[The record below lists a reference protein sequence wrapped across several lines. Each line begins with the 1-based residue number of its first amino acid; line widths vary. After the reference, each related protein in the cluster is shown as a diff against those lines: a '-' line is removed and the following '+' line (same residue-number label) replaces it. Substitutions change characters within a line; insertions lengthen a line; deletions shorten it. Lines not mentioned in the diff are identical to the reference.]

1 MGEKKKMGARSS
13 KQINPIGQVEDEKI
27 VNSTA
32 GLCPTSIESHKDLEK
47 LEEVNEQGDPKKPQR
62 SSFCH
67 TLYSWIVS
75 VTWVLLVVYIFWV
88 YSSKASII
96 DSLSDE
102 VETQRKDFT
111 RKVAIFEE
119 QSGEFAREIEDFESQ
134 IKTYEAE
141 LKFREMKHDK
151 SLEKALSETE
161 KFKVKI
167 RESQDKISLLEKSLK
182 ESSERLAQLDL
193 EHQDKLGKMGE
204 TKEALLRDVEDLKML
219 NRALVAQITEL
230 TEANTKLSD
239 DKINLTVI
247 NSKITDYNAK
257 LDKDYNEMV
266 FEKETLADQ
275 INTLQKQIEQLQKNA
290 AEKTTNP
297 EQPEIDELE
306 AEPELEE
313 FGFDD
318 SESDYPDSETTEKSL
333 FDLFRSPQPDEPIE
347 KKPVI
352 PKPGGFTDMKLN
364 LV

>member
-1 MGEKKKMGARSS
+1 M
-13 KQINPIGQVEDEKI
+13 
-27 VNSTA
+27 
-32 GLCPTSIESHKDLEK
+32 
-47 LEEVNEQGDPKKPQR
+47 
-62 SSFCH
+62 
-67 TLYSWIVS
+67 
-75 VTWVLLVVYIFWV
+75 
-88 YSSKASII
+88 
-96 DSLSDE
+96 
-102 VETQRKDFT
+102 
-111 RKVAIFEE
+111 
-119 QSGEFAREIEDFESQ
+119 
-134 IKTYEAE
+134 
-141 LKFREMKHDK
+141 KFRGMKHDK
-151 SLEKALSETE
+151 SLENALAETE

-167 RESQDKISLLEKSLK
+167 RESQDKINLLEKSLK

-230 TEANTKLSD
+230 TEANTKLSY

-290 AEKTTNP
+290 AEKP
-297 EQPEIDELE
+297 EIESEIDELE
-306 AEPELEE
+306 AEPELED

-318 SESDYPDSETTEKSL
+318 SESDYPDSETTEDSL
-333 FDLFRSPQPDEPIE
+333 LDLFRSPQPDEPIE

>member
-1 MGEKKKMGARSS
+1 MGAEILKGTFPKKKKMGARSS

-32 GLCPTSIESHKDLEK
+32 GLCPTSIESHKDLGK

-75 VTWVLLVVYIFWV
+75 VTGVLLVVYIFWV

-102 VETQRKDFT
+102 VATQRKDFT

-119 QSGEFAREIEDFESQ
+119 QSDEFAREIEDFESQ

-141 LKFREMKHDK
+141 LKFRAMKHDK
-151 SLEKALSETE
+151 SLEKALAETE

-167 RESQDKISLLEKSLK
+167 RESQDKISLLEKSLE

-204 TKEALLRDVEDLKML
+204 TKEGLLRDVDDLKML

-230 TEANTKLSD
+230 TEANTKLS
-239 DKINLTVI
+239 
-247 NSKITDYNAK
+247 
-257 LDKDYNEMV
+257 
-266 FEKETLADQ
+266 ADQ
-275 INTLQKQIEQLQKNA
+275 INTLQKQIEQLQENA
-290 AEKTTNP
+290 YVEKP
-297 EQPEIDELE
+297 EILEESEIDELE
-306 AEPELEE
+306 AEPELED

-318 SESDYPDSETTEKSL
+318 SESDYPDSETTEDSL
-333 FDLFRSPQPDEPIE
+333 LDLFRSPQPDEPIE